1 LKSSGNETSRVFLR
15 RDLIELW
22 NGLVDARNT
31 RKLNVLSAP
40 SGLGKSIYLYL
51 IAVFARH
58 FGIPVQYIGNTGDLH
73 RQKVDDDSVACNY
86 VGNSRA
92 MLRKKLDCRLVARRY
107 AAMLLFMNSG
117 ILDSLEPFYSGAS
130 IWFLARCR
138 NKICC
143 ILRFREG

>member
-58 FGIPVQYIGNTGDLH
+58 FGIPVQYIGNAGDLLGPFFDG
-73 RQKVDDDSVACNY
+73 KFTAGSF
-86 VGNSRA
+86 
-92 MLRKKLDCRLVARRY
+92 
-107 AAMLLFMNSG
+107 AAML
-117 ILDSLEPFYSGAS
+117 
-130 IWFLARCR
+130 
-138 NKICC
+138 
-143 ILRFREG
+143 